1 MLIRSVLQWFGPE
14 GEKLEELTLCDVDTG
29 KEPSQEQ
36 MTAELKE
43 PEPMTVFLG
52 VIQIP
57 VGINDSSGKMIDVRP
72 QEMRFP
78 LDANTRKQAF
88 EKFAET
94 AQNVVNDLKK
104 RQEERANK
112 ASNGLIVPNSAQ
124 SEAINK
130 LKLVTE

>member
-1 MLIRSVLQWFGPE
+1 MLMRSVLQWFGPE
-14 GEKLEELTLCDVDTG
+14 GEKLEELTLCDVETG
-29 KEPSQEQ
+29 KEPTPEQ
-36 MTAELKE
+36 VAQLKE
-43 PEPMTVFLG
+43 PEPMIVFLG

-78 LDANTRKQAF
+78 IDANTRKEAF
-88 EKFAET
+88 EKFADS

-104 RQEERANK
+104 RQEERNK
-112 ASNGLIVPNSAQ
+112 QAENRLIVPNSAQ
-124 SEAINK
+124 SEAINN